1 MTVSDLNT
9 ATPAHPGHGVVYFVN
24 GEEEVTDAPQL
35 TVKEILEH
43 AGFTPATD
51 YTLASENP
59 PKEFGGQYEEAI
71 KVHPNE
77 RFQAKFKGPTP
88 TS

>member
-1 MTVSDLNT
+1 MNQ
-9 ATPAHPGHGVVYFVN
+9 PEHHEFKYYVN
-24 GEEEVTDAPQL
+24 GEEEISGKPELQ
-35 TVKEILEH
+35 VKEILEK
-43 AGFTPATD
+43 AGFTPVAD

-59 PKEFGGQYEEAI
+59 PKDFDSRYDEVVNI
-71 KVHPNE
+71 HPNE

>member
-1 MTVSDLNT
+1 MNT
-9 ATPAHPGHGVVYFVN
+9 ADEGGKAHSEHHEITYFVN
-24 GEEEVTDAPQL
+24 GEKETTKESTL
-35 TVKEILEH
+35 KVKQILES

-59 PKEFGGQYEEAI
+59 PRDFDSRYDEPVEIHQ
-71 KVHPNE
+71 NE

>member
-1 MTVSDLNT
+1 M
-9 ATPAHPGHGVVYFVN
+9 AHHDHHEIKYFVN
-24 GEEEVTDAPQL
+24 GEEETTTTPEL
-35 TVKEILEH
+35 KVKEILEN

-51 YTLASENP
+51 YTLAREHPHKDFNSHYDEVV
-59 PKEFGGQYEEAI
+59 EI
-71 KVHPNE
+71 HPNE

>member
-1 MTVSDLNT
+1 M
-9 ATPAHPGHGVVYFVN
+9 PQPERHEIKYFVN
-24 GEEEVTDAPQL
+24 GEEEITTKPEL
-35 TVKEILEH
+35 KVKEILED

-51 YTLASENP
+51 YTLAREKP
-59 PKEFGGQYEEAI
+59 PKDFNSHYDETVEIHAE
-71 KVHPNE
+71 E

>member
-1 MTVSDLNT
+1 MN
-9 ATPAHPGHGVVYFVN
+9 HPQHPQPHDIKYFVN
-24 GEEEVTDAPQL
+24 GEDETTGRSPL
-35 TVKEILEH
+35 MVKEILEN

-59 PKEFGGQYEEAI
+59 PKDFDSRYDEPVDI
-71 KVHPNE
+71 HPNE

>member
-1 MTVSDLNT
+1 MNVADVDGQTRSEHHEIT
-9 ATPAHPGHGVVYFVN
+9 YFVN
-24 GEEEVTDAPQL
+24 GEKETTRESEL
-35 TVKEILEH
+35 TVKRILEN

-59 PKEFGGQYEEAI
+59 PRDFDSRYDEHVRIHE
-71 KVHPNE
+71 NE

>member
-1 MTVSDLNT
+1 MNQV
-9 ATPAHPGHGVVYFVN
+9 TPDIPTTHPGHDILYFVN
-24 GEEEVTDAPQL
+24 GEEEVSATSQL
-35 TVKEILEH
+35 TVKQILEH

-59 PKEFGGQYEEAI
+59 PKDFGGNYEEVV
-71 KVHPNE
+71 KLHPNE

>member
-1 MTVSDLNT
+1 MTQPTHHEIKYL
-9 ATPAHPGHGVVYFVN
+9 VN
-24 GEEEVTDAPQL
+24 GEEETSSKSEL
-35 TVKEILEH
+35 RVKEILEN

-59 PKEFGGQYEEAI
+59 PEDFDSRYDESVKI
-71 KVHPNE
+71 HPNE

>member
-1 MTVSDLNT
+1 MNAADVDKQSHSD
-9 ATPAHPGHGVVYFVN
+9 HHEIKYFVN
-24 GEEEVTDAPQL
+24 GEEETTSKPEL
-35 TVKEILEH
+35 KVKEILED

-59 PKEFGGQYEEAI
+59 PKDFDSRYEEPVKI
-71 KVHPNE
+71 HQNE

>member
-1 MTVSDLNT
+1 MSQDE
-9 ATPAHPGHGVVYFVN
+9 HHKIKYFVN
-24 GEEEVTDAPQL
+24 GEEETSDKSEL
-35 TVKEILEH
+35 KVKEILES

-59 PKEFGGQYEEAI
+59 PKDFDSRYDESVNI
-71 KVHPNE
+71 HPNE

>member
-1 MTVSDLNT
+1 MTQ
-9 ATPAHPGHGVVYFVN
+9 PGHHDVEYFVN
-24 GEEEVTDAPQL
+24 GEKETTTKPDLKVR
-35 TVKEILEH
+35 EILEN

-51 YTLASENP
+51 YSLASENP
-59 PKEFGGQYEEAI
+59 PKDFDSRYEEAVKI
-71 KVHPNE
+71 HPDE

>member
-1 MTVSDLNT
+1 MTQT
-9 ATPAHPGHGVVYFVN
+9 QHHEIKYFVN
-24 GEEEVTDAPQL
+24 GEDETSSKPAL
-35 TVKEILEH
+35 TVKEILEN

-59 PKEFGGQYEEAI
+59 PKDFDSRYDEFVEI
-71 KVHPNE
+71 HSNE

>member
-1 MTVSDLNT
+1 MNAANT
-9 ATPAHPGHGVVYFVN
+9 DGPIHSEHHAITYFVN
-24 GEEEVTDAPQL
+24 GEKETTGESKLA
-35 TVKEILEH
+35 VKQILEN

-59 PKEFGGQYEEAI
+59 PQDFDSRYDESVKIHENQ
-71 KVHPNE
+71 

>member
-1 MTVSDLNT
+1 MSQ
-9 ATPAHPGHGVVYFVN
+9 PERHEIKYFVN
-24 GEEEVTDAPQL
+24 GEVETSSKPEL
-35 TVKEILEH
+35 TVKEILEK
-43 AGFTPATD
+43 AGFTPVAD

-59 PKEFGGQYEEAI
+59 PRDFDSRYDEPVEI
-71 KVHPNE
+71 HPNE